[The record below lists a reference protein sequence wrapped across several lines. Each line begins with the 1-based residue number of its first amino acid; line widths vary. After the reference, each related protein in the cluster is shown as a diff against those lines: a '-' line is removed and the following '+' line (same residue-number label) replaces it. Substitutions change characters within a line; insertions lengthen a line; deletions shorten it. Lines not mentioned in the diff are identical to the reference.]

1 MTKTAKKFLRTQ
13 FERLEKERAMKI
25 EYLKKD
31 LKNHIENV
39 DLYNERGINRLA
51 TAIFGEAYVKKYF
64 S

>member
-31 LKNHIENV
+31 LKNHIQI
-39 DLYNERGINRLA
+39 L
-51 TAIFGEAYVKKYF
+51 
-64 S
+64 